1 MVALKGVLTTAPLFL
16 LALDRSSSK
25 KALPEREIFGQN
37 VNPVIDI
44 KGVKK
49 SFGAVA
55 ALKGVDLD
63 FYPGEVLAIV
73 GDNGAG
79 KSTLIKILSGVHT
92 IDEGSI
98 LIDGHPASIKSP
110 RDAKRFGIETIYQ
123 DLALCDNLDI
133 PSNVYLGRE
142 ITKTVIP
149 GFLKVFD
156 HRAMRERTRVLL
168 EDLHIRSIE
177 NLTSQVHHLSG
188 GQRQSIAIAKSVC
201 FNARV
206 IIMDEPTAALGVTQT
221 RQVLDLARRLSERG
235 CCVIYISHIM
245 RDVLEI
251 ADRIAVMKS
260 GQLVGVRK
268 TSETDSDELV
278 FMMIS
283 GEGRRSRHTGV
294 PQEQPGHGE

>member
-1 MVALKGVLTTAPLFL
+1 M
-16 LALDRSSSK
+16 
-25 KALPEREIFGQN
+25 
-37 VNPVIDI
+37 NPII
-44 KGVKK
+44 ETKGVKK

-63 FYPGEVLAIV
+63 FYAGEVLAIV

-79 KSTLIKILSGVHT
+79 KSTLIKILSGVHP

-98 LIDGHPASIKSP
+98 LIDGHAVSIKSP
-110 RDAKRFGIETIYQ
+110 KDAKRFGIETIYQ

-133 PSNVYLGRE
+133 PSNVFLGRE
-142 ITKTVIP
+142 ITKTIIP
-149 GFLKVFD
+149 GILRVFD

-168 EDLHIRSIE
+168 DDLRIRGLES
-177 NLTSQVHHLSG
+177 LTSQVHHLSG

-221 RQVLDLARRLSERG
+221 RHVLNLARRLSERG

-245 RDVLEI
+245 RDVLET

-268 TSETDSDELV
+268 TAETDSDELV
-278 FMMIS
+278 FMMIT
-283 GEGRRSRHTGV
+283 GEDRKSRH
-294 PQEQPGHGE
+294 

>member
-1 MVALKGVLTTAPLFL
+1 MM
-16 LALDRSSSK
+16 
-25 KALPEREIFGQN
+25 
-37 VNPVIDI
+37 NPVIEI

-79 KSTLIKILSGVHT
+79 KTTLIKVLSGVCT

-98 LIDGHPASIKSP
+98 LIDGHPVSIKSP
-110 RDAKRFGIETIYQ
+110 KEAKKFGIETVYQ

-133 PSNVYLGRE
+133 PSNVFLGRE
-142 ITKTVIP
+142 ITTTIIP
-149 GFLKVFD
+149 GLLKIFD
-156 HRAMRERTRVLL
+156 HKAMRERTRTLL
-168 EDLHIRSIE
+168 DDLQIG
-177 NLTSQVHHLSG
+177 NLESMTSQVHHLSG
-188 GQRQSIAIAKSVC
+188 GQRQSVAIAKSVC

-206 IIMDEPTAALGVTQT
+206 IIMDEPTASLGVMQT

-245 RDVLEI
+245 RDVLET
-251 ADRIAVMKS
+251 ADRVAVMKS

-268 TSETDSDELV
+268 ISETDSDELV

-283 GEGRRSRHTGV
+283 GENRKSRR
-294 PQEQPGHGE
+294 

>member
-1 MVALKGVLTTAPLFL
+1 V
-16 LALDRSSSK
+16 D
-25 KALPEREIFGQN
+25 
-37 VNPVIDI
+37 PVIKI

-55 ALKGVDLD
+55 ALRGVDLD
-63 FYPGEVLAIV
+63 FYRSEVLAVV

-98 LIDGHPASIKSP
+98 LIDGHAVSIKSP
-110 RDAKRFGIETIYQ
+110 KDAKRFGIETIYQ

-133 PSNVYLGRE
+133 PSNVFLGRE
-142 ITKTVIP
+142 ITKTIIP
-149 GFLKVFD
+149 GVLKVFD
-156 HRAMRERTRVLL
+156 HRAMRERTRALL
-168 EDLHIRSIE
+168 DDLRILSLE
-177 NLTSQVHHLSG
+177 SLTSKVHHLSG

-201 FNARV
+201 FDARV

-221 RQVLDLARRLSERG
+221 KHVLDLARRLSERG
-235 CCVIYISHIM
+235 RCVVYISHIM
-245 RDVLEI
+245 RDVLET

-268 TSETDSDELV
+268 AAETDSDELV
-278 FMMIS
+278 FMMIT
-283 GEGRRSRHTGV
+283 GEDRKSRH
-294 PQEQPGHGE
+294 

>member
-1 MVALKGVLTTAPLFL
+1 M
-16 LALDRSSSK
+16 D
-25 KALPEREIFGQN
+25 
-37 VNPVIDI
+37 PVIKI

-55 ALKGVDLD
+55 ALRGVDLD
-63 FYPGEVLAIV
+63 FYRSEVLAVV

-98 LIDGHPASIKSP
+98 LIDGHAVSIKSP
-110 RDAKRFGIETIYQ
+110 KDAKRFGIETIYQ

-133 PSNVYLGRE
+133 PSNVFLGRE
-142 ITKTVIP
+142 ITKTIIP
-149 GFLKVFD
+149 GVLKVFD
-156 HRAMRERTRVLL
+156 HRAMRERTRALL
-168 EDLHIRSIE
+168 DDLRILSLE
-177 NLTSQVHHLSG
+177 SLTSKVHHLSG

-201 FNARV
+201 FDARV

-221 RQVLDLARRLSERG
+221 KHVLDLARRLSERG
-235 CCVIYISHIM
+235 RCVVYISHIM
-245 RDVLEI
+245 RDVLET

-268 TSETDSDELV
+268 AAETDSDELV
-278 FMMIS
+278 FMMIT
-283 GEGRRSRHTGV
+283 GEDRKSRH
-294 PQEQPGHGE
+294 

>member
-1 MVALKGVLTTAPLFL
+1 V
-16 LALDRSSSK
+16 D
-25 KALPEREIFGQN
+25 
-37 VNPVIDI
+37 PVIKI

-55 ALKGVDLD
+55 ALRGVDLD
-63 FYPGEVLAIV
+63 FYRSEVLAVV

-98 LIDGHPASIKSP
+98 LIDGHAVSIKSP
-110 RDAKRFGIETIYQ
+110 KDAKRFGIETIYQ

-133 PSNVYLGRE
+133 PSNVFLGRE
-142 ITKTVIP
+142 ITKTIIP
-149 GFLKVFD
+149 GVLKVFD
-156 HRAMRERTRVLL
+156 HRAMRERTRALL
-168 EDLHIRSIE
+168 DDLRILSLE
-177 NLTSQVHHLSG
+177 SLTSQVHHLSG

-201 FNARV
+201 FDARV

-221 RQVLDLARRLSERG
+221 KHVLDLARRLSERG
-235 CCVIYISHIM
+235 RCVVYISHIM
-245 RDVLEI
+245 RDVLET

-268 TSETDSDELV
+268 AAETDSDELV
-278 FMMIS
+278 FMMIT
-283 GEGRRSRHTGV
+283 GEDRKSRH
-294 PQEQPGHGE
+294 

>member
-1 MVALKGVLTTAPLFL
+1 MM
-16 LALDRSSSK
+16 
-25 KALPEREIFGQN
+25 
-37 VNPVIDI
+37 NPVIEI

-63 FYPGEVLAIV
+63 FYCGEVLAIV

-79 KSTLIKILSGVHT
+79 KSTLIKVLSGVYT

-98 LIDGHPASIKSP
+98 LIDGHPVSIKSP
-110 RDAKRFGIETIYQ
+110 KDAKRFGIETVYQ

-133 PSNVYLGRE
+133 SSNVFLGRE
-142 ITKTVIP
+142 ITKMIIP
-149 GFLKVFD
+149 GLLKVFD
-156 HRAMRERTRVLL
+156 HNAMRERTRAVLNDLRISSL
-168 EDLHIRSIE
+168 ET
-177 NLTSQVHHLSG
+177 LTSQVHHLSG
-188 GQRQSIAIAKSVC
+188 GQRQSVAVAKSVC
-201 FNARV
+201 FDARV

-221 RQVLDLARRLSERG
+221 RLVLDLARRLSERG

-245 RDVLEI
+245 RDVLET

-260 GQLVGVRK
+260 GQVVGLRK
-268 TSETDSDELV
+268 AAETDSDELV

-283 GEGRRSRHTGV
+283 GENRKSR
-294 PQEQPGHGE
+294 Q

>member
-1 MVALKGVLTTAPLFL
+1 M
-16 LALDRSSSK
+16 
-25 KALPEREIFGQN
+25 
-37 VNPVIDI
+37 NPVIEI

-63 FYPGEVLAIV
+63 FYPSEVLAIV

-79 KSTLIKILSGVHT
+79 KSTLIKVLSGVHT

-98 LIDGHPASIKSP
+98 WIDGHAVSIKSP
-110 RDAKRFGIETIYQ
+110 KDAKRFGIETIYQ

-133 PSNVYLGRE
+133 PSNVFLGRE
-142 ITKTVIP
+142 ITRTVIP
-149 GFLKVFD
+149 GVLKVFD

-168 EDLHIRSIE
+168 DDLRIRSLE
-177 NLTSQVHHLSG
+177 SLTSQVHHLSG
-188 GQRQSIAIAKSVC
+188 GQRQSVAIAKSVC

-206 IIMDEPTAALGVTQT
+206 IIMDEPTASLGVTQT
-221 RQVLDLARRLSERG
+221 RYVLDLARRLSERG

-245 RDVLEI
+245 RDVLET

-260 GQLVGVRK
+260 GQLVGVRQAAK
-268 TSETDSDELV
+268 TDSDELV
-278 FMMIS
+278 FMMIT
-283 GEGRRSRHTGV
+283 GEDRKSRH
-294 PQEQPGHGE
+294 